1 MDSTTKIIELA
12 SQNNGI
18 VTAAMISSAGISR
31 GSLKYLADT
40 GRLDQ
45 VSRGVYTL
53 PEVWEDEFVS
63 IQERY
68 KRGVFALD
76 TALFLHDLTDRTP
89 HKFHMAFPYGY
100 NTSSPKAAGILCSCK
115 KEPYYSLGIALV
127 DTPAGN
133 TVRAYNAE
141 KTLCEILKPISHTDI
156 QIITDAFKRYAG
168 RKDKNIPLLSEYA
181 HQLRVE
187 KRTASLFGDTIMKND
202 YAAESD
208 YEKDWRKKTRFPHS
222 LFCKIIFWNDSWSGY
237 HYQR

>member
-100 NTSSPKAAGILCSCK
+100 NTSSPKAAGILSLPNCK
-115 KEPYYSLGIALV
+115 
-127 DTPAGN
+127 
-133 TVRAYNAE
+133 
-141 KTLCEILKPISHTDI
+141 
-156 QIITDAFKRYAG
+156 Q
-168 RKDKNIPLLSEYA
+168 
-181 HQLRVE
+181 
-187 KRTASLFGDTIMKND
+187 
-202 YAAESD
+202 
-208 YEKDWRKKTRFPHS
+208 
-222 LFCKIIFWNDSWSGY
+222 KI
-237 HYQR
+237 

>member
-68 KRGVFALD
+68 KRGEFALD
-76 TALFLHDLTDRTP
+76 TALFLHDLTGHHTSFTWHFPMDIIHPVQKQREFYALARKSLITVLESRWLTP
-89 HKFHMAFPYGY
+89 LPEIQSGPTMQKKPYVKF
-100 NTSSPKAAGILCSCK
+100 
-115 KEPYYSLGIALV
+115 
-127 DTPAGN
+127 
-133 TVRAYNAE
+133 
-141 KTLCEILKPISHTDI
+141 
-156 QIITDAFKRYAG
+156 
-168 RKDKNIPLLSEYA
+168 
-181 HQLRVE
+181 
-187 KRTASLFGDTIMKND
+187 
-202 YAAESD
+202 
-208 YEKDWRKKTRFPHS
+208 
-222 LFCKIIFWNDSWSGY
+222 
-237 HYQR
+237 

>member
-68 KRGVFALD
+68 KRGVFSPFLLTMTSHLHSKALVKSGRVMNILD
-76 TALFLHDLTDRTP
+76 TA
-89 HKFHMAFPYGY
+89 
-100 NTSSPKAAGILCSCK
+100 
-115 KEPYYSLGIALV
+115 
-127 DTPAGN
+127 
-133 TVRAYNAE
+133 
-141 KTLCEILKPISHTDI
+141 
-156 QIITDAFKRYAG
+156 
-168 RKDKNIPLLSEYA
+168 
-181 HQLRVE
+181 
-187 KRTASLFGDTIMKND
+187 
-202 YAAESD
+202 
-208 YEKDWRKKTRFPHS
+208 
-222 LFCKIIFWNDSWSGY
+222 
-237 HYQR
+237 

>member
-100 NTSSPKAAGILCSCK
+100 NTSSPKA
-115 KEPYYSLGIALV
+115 
-127 DTPAGN
+127 
-133 TVRAYNAE
+133 E

-187 KRTASLFGDTIMKND
+187 KRLRP
-202 YAAESD
+202 YLEV
-208 YEKDWRKKTRFPHS
+208 
-222 LFCKIIFWNDSWSGY
+222 LL
-237 HYQR
+237 

>member
-156 QIITDAFKRYAG
+156 QIITDAFKLIWRY
-168 RKDKNIPLLSEYA
+168 YY
-181 HQLRVE
+181 E
-187 KRTASLFGDTIMKND
+187 KR

-208 YEKDWRKKTRFPHS
+208 YEKAGERKPDFRTACFAKLYAGTI
-222 LFCKIIFWNDSWSGY
+222 LGAGIIIPVSG
-237 HYQR
+237 

>member
-89 HKFHMAFPYGY
+89 HKFL
-100 NTSSPKAAGILCSCK
+100 S
-115 KEPYYSLGIALV
+115 
-127 DTPAGN
+127 
-133 TVRAYNAE
+133 
-141 KTLCEILKPISHTDI
+141 
-156 QIITDAFKRYAG
+156 
-168 RKDKNIPLLSEYA
+168 IP
-181 HQLRVE
+181 
-187 KRTASLFGDTIMKND
+187 
-202 YAAESD
+202 
-208 YEKDWRKKTRFPHS
+208 
-222 LFCKIIFWNDSWSGY
+222 
-237 HYQR
+237 

>member
-68 KRGVFALD
+68 KRGVFA
-76 TALFLHDLTDRTP
+76 R
-89 HKFHMAFPYGY
+89 YR
-100 NTSSPKAAGILCSCK
+100 SSGL
-115 KEPYYSLGIALV
+115 
-127 DTPAGN
+127 TPATN
-133 TVRAYNAE
+133 
-141 KTLCEILKPISHTDI
+141 P
-156 QIITDAFKRYAG
+156 F
-168 RKDKNIPLLSEYA
+168 
-181 HQLRVE
+181 
-187 KRTASLFGDTIMKND
+187 
-202 YAAESD
+202 
-208 YEKDWRKKTRFPHS
+208 
-222 LFCKIIFWNDSWSGY
+222 DSVFS
-237 HYQR
+237 

>member
-156 QIITDAFKRYAG
+156 QIITDAFKQYAG
-168 RKDKNIPLLSEYA
+168 RKDKNIPLLSRKPARVNYLYGKVAANSFMTEKEKAAMRKSIYA
-181 HQLRVE
+181 GEFPAKFLRSV
-187 KRTASLFGDTIMKND
+187 KYFG
-202 YAAESD
+202 A
-208 YEKDWRKKTRFPHS
+208 
-222 LFCKIIFWNDSWSGY
+222 
-237 HYQR
+237 

>member
-133 TVRAYNAE
+133 TVRAFNAE

-187 KRTASLFGDTIMKND
+187 KRLRP
-202 YAAESD
+202 YLEV
-208 YEKDWRKKTRFPHS
+208 
-222 LFCKIIFWNDSWSGY
+222 LL
-237 HYQR
+237 

>member
-100 NTSSPKAAGILCSCK
+100 NTSSPKAAGIYALARKSLITVLESRWLTPLPEIQSGPTMQK
-115 KEPYYSLGIALV
+115 KPYV
-127 DTPAGN
+127 
-133 TVRAYNAE
+133 
-141 KTLCEILKPISHTDI
+141 K
-156 QIITDAFKRYAG
+156 F
-168 RKDKNIPLLSEYA
+168 
-181 HQLRVE
+181 
-187 KRTASLFGDTIMKND
+187 
-202 YAAESD
+202 
-208 YEKDWRKKTRFPHS
+208 
-222 LFCKIIFWNDSWSGY
+222 
-237 HYQR
+237 

>member
-12 SQNNGI
+12 SQNNCF

-100 NTSSPKAAGILCSCK
+100 NTSSPKAAGILCSSK
-115 KEPYYSLGIALV
+115 TEPYYSLGIALV
-127 DTPAGN
+127 DTPA
-133 TVRAYNAE
+133 
-141 KTLCEILKPISHTDI
+141 
-156 QIITDAFKRYAG
+156 
-168 RKDKNIPLLSEYA
+168 
-181 HQLRVE
+181 
-187 KRTASLFGDTIMKND
+187 
-202 YAAESD
+202 
-208 YEKDWRKKTRFPHS
+208 
-222 LFCKIIFWNDSWSGY
+222 
-237 HYQR
+237 